1 MFVFIVIFYDVV
13 SDWNFYII
21 SYDLNDDQIQYPPV
35 ILFLDGAIIGFSGLL
50 LLVGAIIGAII
61 GIVVS
66 LLFGCAIIGW
76 TCCGVVVGYG
86 RSSVHRP
93 FG

>member
-1 MFVFIVIFYDVV
+1 LAQKGRGGGLLLFFVLLFLDGALLLFFV
-13 SDWNFYII
+13 
-21 SYDLNDDQIQYPPV
+21 L
-35 ILFLDGAIIGFSGLL
+35 LFLDGAIIGFSGLL